1 MVKNYS
7 EEQYLNVLRK
17 IIVMNVKEEY
27 QDIANQYLA
36 GELSIKDAYK
46 LLLEK
51 GNNDLRNVLKDFD
64 IDRTGTGTYKIFGE
78 VMRFDLTKGF
88 PLLTTK
94 KVYTRAIFEE
104 LFWFIRG
111 ETNIKPLVDKNVR
124 IWNEWPYEKY
134 KQTDEYKN
142 NPIII
147 EEFIEKIKTDEDF
160 ALKYGDLG
168 PVYGAQW
175 RNFGG
180 HDHFKT
186 SIERNLSNPEFKGEF
201 NILCKK
207 YDLKWDGNN
216 GVDQL
221 KEVIEKLKTNPND
234 RRMLVFAYNPKEVKD
249 QALPACHA
257 FFQFFVKDNE
267 LSCMMYQRS
276 CDMFLGVPFNIASY
290 AALTHMVAQVTG
302 LEAKEFIHV
311 LGDTHIYSNHIEQVQ
326 LQLSREPYDMPKLY
340 LDSSVKNIEDFDI
353 NKIEVLNYKSHDKI
367 TAEVSV

>member
-1 MVKNYS
+1 MGKNYS
-7 EEQYLNVLRK
+7 ELQYLNVLRK
-17 IIVMNVKEEY
+17 IIIKNAKDEY
-27 QDIANQYLA
+27 QDTVNQYLM
-36 GELSIKDAYK
+36 GELSVKDTYE
-46 LLLEK
+46 LLLKK
-51 GNNDLRNVLKDFD
+51 GNNNLKNVLRDYHM
-64 IDRTGTGTYKIFGE
+64 DRTGTGTYKIFGE

-104 LFWFIRG
+104 LFWFIKG

-134 KQTDEYKN
+134 TKTDEYKN
-142 NPIII
+142 NPITL
-147 EEFIEKIKTDEDF
+147 EEFVERIKADENF
-160 ALKYGDLG
+160 ALKHGDLG

-186 SIERNLSNPEFKGEF
+186 SIVENLSNPEFKTEF
-201 NILCKK
+201 DSLCKK
-207 YDLKWDGNN
+207 YNLMWEGNN

-221 KEVIEKLKTNPND
+221 KEVIDKLKNRPND
-234 RRMLVFAYNPKEVKD
+234 RRMLVFSYNPKEVQD

-257 FFQFFVKDNE
+257 FFQFYVKDNE

-290 AALTHMVAQVTG
+290 AALTHLIAQVTG
-302 LEAKEFIHV
+302 LKAKEFIHI

-326 LQLSREPYDMPKLY
+326 LQLSREPYDMPQLY
-340 LDSSVKNIEDFDI
+340 VDPSVKNIEDFNI
-353 NKIEVLNYKSHDKI
+353 ENVEVLNYKSHDKI
-367 TAEVSV
+367 TGEVSV